1 MYVAK
6 NVVKRFDIEGWN
18 ATGEGWNA
26 TGLVLFFFFPPFL
39 KSKGRTG
46 GAVRVTYTVELKVDK
61 AFASIMAS

>member
-26 TGLVLFFFFPPFL
+26 TGLVLFFFFPLF
-39 KSKGRTG
+39 SKAR
-46 GAVRVTYTVELKVDK
+46 AEL
-61 AFASIMAS
+61 AEQLG